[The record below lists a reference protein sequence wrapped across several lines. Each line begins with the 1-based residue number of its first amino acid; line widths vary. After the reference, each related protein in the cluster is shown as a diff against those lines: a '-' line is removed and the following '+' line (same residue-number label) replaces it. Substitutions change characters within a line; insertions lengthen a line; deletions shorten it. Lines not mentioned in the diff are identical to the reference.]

1 MLFRSHQ
8 QIPTNLEAIKDAKI
22 TGNPLIAGQKDQLSK
37 ATPMPNITQMRAIW
51 DAIKPVQQNVLSG
64 KTKPEDAGAIMQKK
78 AEEGIKAL
86 GL

>member
-1 MLFRSHQ
+1 
-8 QIPTNLEAIKDAKI
+8 
-22 TGNPLIAGQKDQLSK
+22 
-37 ATPMPNITQMRAIW
+37 MPNITQMRAIW